1 MSSPPATLTRP
12 ADARR
17 RSRSSR
23 IGRAW
28 PYTVLIP
35 LLAVFGL
42 FSLFPLLR
50 LFDLSLLNWPDVLAG
65 RGTNRGIGNFERL
78 FGDPLFWKS
87 AWQTLLFAAVK
98 VPLSLVIGLAIAM
111 GIHRTKR
118 MRAFYTA
125 AWFSPFMT
133 SAVAMALVFNYL
145 YQPTFGLLNYLL
157 ESVGLP
163 AQGFLRDPNQALFAI
178 MAMDLWKTVGFSVV
192 VFMAGLS
199 GIPVSCYEAA
209 EIDGASKWQVLRNI
223 TIPLLSRTT
232 YLLLAI
238 GIITSFRVFVPV
250 YVMSGFSLS
259 AGGLGGPLNST
270 NVLTL
275 FMYQAAFRFN
285 DFGLAAAAAVVLFVV
300 VLIITLFQFKVLR
313 TDWEH

>member
-1 MSSPPATLTRP
+1 MSIQHRHTRTR
-12 ADARR
+12 ARGLLGSIFAR
-17 RSRSSR
+17 T
-23 IGRAW
+23 W
-28 PYTVLIP
+28 PYNVLLP
-35 LLAVFGL
+35 LLTVFAT
-42 FSLFPLLR
+42 FSLYPLLR

-65 RGTNRGIGNFERL
+65 RGTHRNLDNFHRL
-78 FGDPLFWKS
+78 FVDSLFWTS
-87 AWQTLLFAAVK
+87 AWHTALFAAVK
-98 VPLSLVIGLAIAM
+98 VPLSVALGLAVAL

-118 MRAFYTA
+118 MRSFYTA

-157 ESVGLP
+157 ETVGLP
-163 AQGFLRDPNQALFAI
+163 AQGFLRDPNEALLAI
-178 MAMDLWKTVGFSVV
+178 VAMDLWKTVGFTVV
-192 VFMAGLS
+192 VFLAGLS
-199 GIPVSCYEAA
+199 GIPDSVYEASDL
-209 EIDGASKWQVLRNI
+209 DGASRWQTLRTI

-232 YLLLAI
+232 YLLLAV

-275 FMYQAAFRFN
+275 YMYQAAFRFN
-285 DFGLAAAAAVVLFVV
+285 DFGLAAASAVVLFGV

-313 TDWEH
+313 TDWDY